1 MVRKIGHT
9 KASFRGAIFAKGRG
23 GKYWGWAS
31 NGRAKAI
38 VELGEA
44 VWAAEN
50 GPIPSGSKLVYLDGD
65 FENCELE
72 NLGLTG
78 GEAKPA
84 AKKPAKKAKAKKA
97 SK

>member
-1 MVRKIGHT
+1 MVRKIGHSR
-9 KASFRGAIFAKGRG
+9 ASFKGVIFARGRG
-23 GKYWGWAS
+23 GRLYGWAS
-31 NGRAKAI
+31 NGRGKAI

-44 VWAAEN
+44 VWADAN
-50 GPIPSGSKLVYLDGD
+50 GPIPPGSKLVYLDGN

-78 GEAKPA
+78 GESKPA

>member
-9 KASFRGAIFAKGRG
+9 KASFNGAIFAKGRG

-31 NGRAKAI
+31 NGRGKAI

-44 VWAAEN
+44 VWTAAN

-65 FENCELE
+65 FENCELD
-72 NLGLTG
+72 NLRLTG
-78 GEAKPA
+78 GEAEPA
-84 AKKPAKKAKAKKA
+84 AKKPAKKTKAKKA